1 MAATLARLLRTGVLR
16 DIPELLGYER
26 ERGPDSNFW
35 RRAWTGGKET
45 SDRFEPR
52 SQHTLY
58 HFKLRGIK
66 EFSNGPMES
75 RRERDETIQ
84 QWTNFNGAIGKSNAD
99 GLTAENLIAKDPS
112 ADLPEPSKFVETPIC
127 CWVKR
132 TLATLYKK

>member
-1 MAATLARLLRTGVLR
+1 MFRNFS
-16 DIPELLGYER
+16 
-26 ERGPDSNFW
+26 SNFNSDDI
-35 RRAWTGGKET
+35 AWLSSLQTLLTNLNFHIAKY
-45 SDRFEPR
+45 SSVISLPYLFH
-52 SQHTLY
+52 SLVYQTLY